1 MCHRG
6 LTARSVP
13 ATLVQ
18 ARLLRD
24 FLATRLLEAVHFGIA
39 EARGLTNPS
48 YANET
53 ANLHF
58 PVPVAYTPE
67 TTVPRL
73 RPHPADGLPA
83 PPRSGERV
91 EWNLGKFG
99 GGEAWT

>member
-39 EARGLTNPS
+39 EARGLTDPS